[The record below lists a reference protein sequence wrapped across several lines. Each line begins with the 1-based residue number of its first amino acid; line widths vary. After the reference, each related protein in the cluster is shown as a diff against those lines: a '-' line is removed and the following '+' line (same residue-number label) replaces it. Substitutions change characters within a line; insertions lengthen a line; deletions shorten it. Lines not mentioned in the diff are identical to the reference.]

1 MQKKFVKII
10 NAMYNYIIIIQ
21 PLPGHTTFAVVMTE
35 VQTEAESS
43 VTQSSM
49 CFSVPLQFI
58 P

>member
-1 MQKKFVKII
+1 MEII
-10 NAMYNYIIIIQ
+10 NAMYNYIIIIP
-21 PLPGHTTFAVVMTE
+21 PLPGHTTFAVVITE

-49 CFSVPLQFI
+49 CFSVPLQLI

>member
-1 MQKKFVKII
+1 MLRII
-10 NAMYNYIIIIQ
+10 LILI
-21 PLPGHTTFAVVMTE
+21 LPGHTTFAVVMTE

-49 CFSVPLQFI
+49 CFSVPLQLI